1 MLNSF
6 SGEDAKPAA
15 CQVSGYVIRKCL
27 QGLRR
32 GSGWLQV
39 WHQHGSSL
47 TGPLCPATGPSILFC
62 HGWGHLRHRYPQER
76 REEKRP
82 NEGYMFLEP
91 QCIRPPRLRWLPVV
105 QFSGET
111 KNQRWQRL
119 LPGCERDVVP
129 VVPCVVAAIFSR
141 KSSCGLETDSLS
153 LLFNL
158 QPSCWSWL

>member
-6 SGEDAKPAA
+6 SGKDAKPAV

-32 GSGWLQV
+32 GSGRLQARR
-39 WHQHGSSL
+39 QHGSSL
-47 TGPLCPATGPSILFC
+47 AGPHCPATGPSILFC
-62 HGWGHLRHRYPQER
+62 RGQGHLQRRYPQES

-82 NEGYMFLEP
+82 NEGYAFLNP
-91 QCIRPPRLRWLPVV
+91 QCIRPPQPRWLPVV
-105 QFSGET
+105 QFSGEM

-129 VVPCVVAAIFSR
+129 CVVAAVFSR
-141 KSSCGLETDSLS
+141 KSSRGLETDSLS
-153 LLFNL
+153 FLFNP
-158 QPSCWSWL
+158 QPSRWSWL